1 MASSNALEVDLSKL
15 PDVSDISPETITDRV
30 NAINSLCA
38 SPRQK
43 FIMERLITHLHQ
55 VVSET
60 NLTTDEWMTTIQFL
74 TRVGQTCTN
83 IRQEFILLSDVL
95 GVSALVDSINHPKVK
110 GSTENTVLGPFFT
123 EDAAEIPHGGSITSA
138 KQSGTPMFV
147 CGRVVDTSGQPIPDA
162 KIETWETDAEGFYD
176 TQYADRQE
184 PDCRGRLR
192 SQEDGSYAFRGI
204 VPVAYPI
211 PGDGPVG
218 DLLKS
223 LGRHNYR
230 PAHLHIMIEAPGFET
245 LVTALYPRGDK
256 YLKSDAV
263 FGVKTSLIVDLE
275 NVTSDD
281 EARAKGFKS
290 GPFKQLK
297 QDFVLVRNEEAKK
310 ARAERAAKT
319 VPDQAKV
326 EAA

>member
-1 MASSNALEVDLSKL
+1 MALSNAHEVDLSKL

-30 NAINSLCA
+30 NAINSLCPN
-38 SPRQK
+38 PRQK

-55 VVSET
+55 VVAET
-60 NLTTDEWMTTIQFL
+60 NLTTEEWMTTIQFL

-95 GVSALVDSINHPKVK
+95 GVSALVDSINHPKVG

-123 EDAAEIPHGGSITSA
+123 EDAADIPHGGSIASD
-138 KQSGTPMFV
+138 KQPGTPMFV
-147 CGRVVDTSGQPIPDA
+147 CGRVLDTSGQPIPNA

-176 TQYADRQE
+176 TQYSDRQE
-184 PDCRGRLR
+184 PDCRGRLK

-223 LGRHNYR
+223 LGRHNFR

-245 LVTALYPRGDK
+245 LVTALYPQGDK

-263 FGVKTSLIVDLE
+263 FGVKTSLIVDLQD
-275 NVTSDD
+275 VTSDE
-281 EARAKGFKS
+281 EARAKGFKA
-290 GPFKQLK
+290 GPFKLLK
-297 QDFVLVRNEEAKK
+297 QDFVLVKHEEAK
-310 ARAERAAKT
+310 AVRAERAAKT
-319 VPDQAKV
+319 VPDEAKV
-326 EAA
+326 QEV